1 MTDATRPANLQSTY
15 VVIKPDQLA
24 KSLPITDSVW
34 DDLDTNYNNFQR
46 HTLVAS
52 FSFTD
57 DWPTWEVHPH
67 GDEIVSLVSGNAD
80 MILRHDS
87 GDHCVRLS
95 IPGEFVIVPRGVW
108 HTARV
113 HEPTTMIFVTPGE
126 GTENR
131 ENPESDS

>member
-1 MTDATRPANLQSTY
+1 
-15 VVIKPDQLA
+15 
-24 KSLPITDSVW
+24 
-34 DDLDTNYNNFQR
+34 
-46 HTLVAS
+46 
-52 FSFTD
+52 
-57 DWPTWEVHPH
+57 VHPH

-87 GDHCVRLS
+87 EDHCVRLS
-95 IPGEFVIVPRGVW
+95 MPGEFVIVPRGVW

-131 ENPESDS
+131 ENPEPET